1 MEIGTVVFCCKP
13 RRRGFGTI
21 ILNTGQDVF
30 VEQTQEAGGWAV
42 DGVEITEEFAPI
54 IHHPLD
60 CVVPVDDLSEWPEL
74 VGGTCPIHGA
84 DCPNA

>member
-13 RRRGFGTI
+13 RMRGFGTI
-21 ILNTGQDVF
+21 ILDGGELLF
-30 VEQTQEAGGWAV
+30 VELTHEAGGWAV
-42 DGVEITEEFAPI
+42 DGVEITEEGAPFANFP
-54 IHHPLD
+54 PES
-60 CVVPVDDLSEWPEL
+60 VVPVDDLTEWPEL